1 MQRKIPAYLDFK
13 MKNEDRFKLRPIERK
28 DKKSLAKHANNKKI
42 SDNLRDRFPHPYT
55 EEDAE
60 WFINFVLSDN
70 DPVKVFV
77 IEINKEAAGVISVFP
92 DEDIYRLNAE
102 IGYWLGEEHWGKG
115 IMTAVLKTTVKYA
128 FENLAIKR
136 IYATPFVSTT
146 GSIKILEKAGF
157 IQEAI
162 IRKGAVKNNQVLDYH
177 IYSINCF

>member
-1 MQRKIPAYLDFK
+1 MQNAGA
-13 MKNEDRFKLRPIERK
+13 FKLRPIERT
-28 DKKSLAKHANNKKI
+28 DKLSLAKHANNKKI

-70 DPVKVFV
+70 DLVKVFV
-77 IEINKEAAGVISVFP
+77 IEINEEASGVISVFP

-115 IMTAVLKTTVKYA
+115 IMTAVLKAIVKYT
-128 FENLAIKR
+128 FQNLGIKR
-136 IYATPFVSTT
+136 IYATPFVTT
-146 GSIKILEKAGF
+146 IGSIKILEKAGF
-157 IQEAI
+157 KQEAT
-162 IRKGAVKNNQVLDYH
+162 IRKGVIKSDQILDYH